1 MPEQLSG
8 HLIDFLNYRTC
19 GAFYTYICT
28 EAQYSRCSSCL
39 PHFYLMHLFAFN
51 DQFVIFPLLGLLT
64 SFFSC
69 ILFLFLL
76 FGLENDAFLVQ
87 TYIICKRKGGGPN

>member
-28 EAQYSRCSSCL
+28 EAQYSRCSSCFL
-39 PHFYLMHLFAFN
+39 LFYLMHLFAFN
-51 DQFVIFPLLGLLT
+51 DQFVIFPLLFPLT
-64 SFFSC
+64 SFFLHFVS
-69 ILFLFLL
+69 FF
-76 FGLENDAFLVQ
+76 FFFAVGFRE
-87 TYIICKRKGGGPN
+87 

>member
-28 EAQYSRCSSCL
+28 EAQYSRRSACL
-39 PHFYLMHLFAFN
+39 PLFYLVHLFPFN
-51 DQFVIFPLLGLLT
+51 DQFVIFSLLFLLT
-64 SFFSC
+64 SFLLHV
-69 ILFLFLL
+69 LFFAVW
-76 FGLENDAFLVQ
+76 FRE
-87 TYIICKRKGGGPN
+87 